1 VWETEGSRTQLEP
14 ALVTRPCLRFY
25 IEEVWSKNL
34 QTKGKAVNQMVG
46 EIRRINT
53 WHEASD
59 RYVKERLALDQWLG
73 ICDLGANMAEAGDF
87 GYSMVDV

>member
-1 VWETEGSRTQLEP
+1 
-14 ALVTRPCLRFY
+14 
-25 IEEVWSKNL
+25 
-34 QTKGKAVNQMVG
+34 MVE